1 MRGETCQGVHSCPVL
16 LSPIRGSHTH
26 LGHETRFRLLWVC
39 SVVIMIYSLSLVY
52 FGEDLVFVVNYSLLL
67 HVIFPINPRGF
78 KSPVQS
84 PSSHTHTM
92 CV

>member
-1 MRGETCQGVHSCPVL
+1 MRGETCQGVHLCLVL
-16 LSPIRGSHTH
+16 ESIRGSRTH
-26 LGHETRFRLLWVC
+26 FLGHETRFRLLWVF
-39 SVVIMIYSLSLVY
+39 SVAIMIYSLSLVY
-52 FGEDLVFVVNYSLLL
+52 FGEDLVFVVNYLLLL